1 MDQWCRRLQ
10 KRIPKLKGYV
20 AARKGEREEMQD
32 AHVLCDLT
40 ADVSPLPDSVSHLAY
55 FAVFDGHG
63 GTRASKFA
71 AQNLHLHLA
80 RKFPKGEVSNMEKLL
95 KKCLIDT
102 FRQTDE
108 EFLKHASSQKP
119 AWKDGSTAT
128 CVLAVDDVLYIANL
142 GDSRAVLC
150 RVFEEENKK
159 ITALPLSREH
169 NPTQYEERMRIQKS
183 GGTVR
188 DGRVL
193 GVLEVSR
200 SLGDGQFKR
209 CGVICTPD
217 VRRCQITPN
226 DRFFILA
233 CDGLFKVFSPE
244 EAVSFVLDTLE
255 YNEIQTCS
263 SPTKYWQWCNSSRRQ
278 YTAQNMKFNRRRETC
293 CCLNNGSPQAVFG
306 TSGWINLEA
315 CENEVTELEKHL
327 NKVVKLCSK
336 MVEAGQAYN
345 AANQL
350 LVDGLEEFLQYYK
363 KDRIVMACLS
373 QFNQGLREMIHFH
386 MMLFDQ
392 AQRSLIQQLQSQLI
406 QSIPQLK
413 ETRREFLRIRDDL
426 DVAIAKNAQVSRN
439 KPQDGEKASHLLL
452 ATRKCFQHFVLDYG
466 LQLNHFKLQLKL
478 DILNSVFSYFHAQY
492 TFFHQGY
499 DLLKD
504 LEPSKKKMAEQL
516 AQLTTDVTAK
526 RREVEY
532 AHQLSQQKDVLD
544 DSTNNPQDKL
554 TVEGYLFKR
563 SRKKSKVWNRYWFS
577 IQNNQLVYVKS
588 HKEEPVLLFDDLR
601 LCTVKALDNIERR
614 FSFEV
619 VSVQKSCMLQADT
632 EGLRRAW
639 VAAIQGSIDM
649 AYREQTESA
658 YPQAVLSQPS
668 LSATD
673 VQQNA
678 SFGKASIL
686 RVVQQGGGNHLCCDC
701 GQPEPRW
708 ASINLGITLCIECS
722 GIHRSLG
729 VHLSKVRSVTL
740 DSWEPTQLKLLCV
753 LGNDIINS
761 IYEARCFQEGP
772 VKVTAANSW
781 QEKEAW
787 IKAKYVEK
795 RFVKKPSFSMQGQS
809 LVASQTSSSEQHLG
823 LQLYQAAQEGHLGNM
838 AAALAQGADINWAN
852 KEEEGR
858 TPLIS
863 AMHGDSLVAC
873 EFLLLNGANVNHRDN
888 CGQGALHAAT
898 YRGHTGQVC
907 LLLKRGANQ
916 YAVDERGL
924 DPLSIAVEAAH
935 ADIVTLLRIA
945 RMNEE
950 MRDSEGIFG
959 SLGDDETFQEIFRD
973 FTHMA
978 SNNPEK
984 LSRRPVR
991 KESKESEDQKVRLEV
1006 SPDRTDGE
1014 KEEEGDSAVSPKE
1027 PA

>member
-1 MDQWCRRLQ
+1 
-10 KRIPKLKGYV
+10 
-20 AARKGEREEMQD
+20 
-32 AHVLCDLT
+32 
-40 ADVSPLPDSVSHLAY
+40 
-55 FAVFDGHG
+55 
-63 GTRASKFA
+63 
-71 AQNLHLHLA
+71 
-80 RKFPKGEVSNMEKLL
+80 
-95 KKCLIDT
+95 
-102 FRQTDE
+102 
-108 EFLKHASSQKP
+108 
-119 AWKDGSTAT
+119 
-128 CVLAVDDVLYIANL
+128 
-142 GDSRAVLC
+142 
-150 RVFEEENKK
+150 
-159 ITALPLSREH
+159 
-169 NPTQYEERMRIQKS
+169 
-183 GGTVR
+183 
-188 DGRVL
+188 
-193 GVLEVSR
+193 
-200 SLGDGQFKR
+200 
-209 CGVICTPD
+209 
-217 VRRCQITPN
+217 
-226 DRFFILA
+226 
-233 CDGLFKVFSPE
+233 
-244 EAVSFVLDTLE
+244 
-255 YNEIQTCS
+255 
-263 SPTKYWQWCNSSRRQ
+263 
-278 YTAQNMKFNRRRETC
+278 
-293 CCLNNGSPQAVFG
+293 
-306 TSGWINLEA
+306 
-315 CENEVTELEKHL
+315 
-327 NKVVKLCSK
+327 

-363 KDRIVMACLS
+363 KDRIVM
-373 QFNQGLREMIHFH
+373 
-386 MMLFDQ
+386 
-392 AQRSLIQQLQSQLI
+392 
-406 QSIPQLK
+406 LK

-466 LQLNHFKLQLKL
+466 LQ
-478 DILNSVFSYFHAQY
+478 VFSYFHAQY

-658 YPQAVLSQPS
+658 YPQ
-668 LSATD
+668 
-673 VQQNA
+673 
-678 SFGKASIL
+678 
-686 RVVQQGGGNHLCCDC
+686 
-701 GQPEPRW
+701 
-708 ASINLGITLCIECS
+708 
-722 GIHRSLG
+722 
-729 VHLSKVRSVTL
+729 
-740 DSWEPTQLKLLCV
+740 LLCV

-935 ADIVTLLRIA
+935 ADIVTL
-945 RMNEE
+945 
-950 MRDSEGIFG
+950 
-959 SLGDDETFQEIFRD
+959 
-973 FTHMA
+973 
-978 SNNPEK
+978 
-984 LSRRPVR
+984 
-991 KESKESEDQKVRLEV
+991 
-1006 SPDRTDGE
+1006 
-1014 KEEEGDSAVSPKE
+1014 
-1027 PA
+1027 